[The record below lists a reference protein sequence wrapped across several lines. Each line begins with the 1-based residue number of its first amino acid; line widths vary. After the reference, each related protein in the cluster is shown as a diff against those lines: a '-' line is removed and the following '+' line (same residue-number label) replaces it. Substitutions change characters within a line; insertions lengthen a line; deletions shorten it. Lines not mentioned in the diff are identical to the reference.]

1 MPVSPTEIRDWT
13 IYKITNPK
21 ARVYIG
27 ITSNFYSRMSCY
39 KSQDKR
45 LSRQTL
51 IYNSMRKYGYDGHTI
66 EVIDTFTSDLS
77 FSNGREMFWVRS
89 YMSNKNK
96 YPDQN
101 GLNLTDGGDGTRGY
115 KPTPE
120 MREKNRQ
127 SKLGKKQSPETIK
140 KRTGWMKGAK
150 RNFTHYTPEFRKM
163 MGDRN
168 RLYRHT
174 DDAKRKI
181 AEASKGNKYAVGYKM
196 SAEQI
201 EHRSSLLIGR
211 KKPQEVKDKTSATK
225 VEKYG
230 KRVLCYDLSG
240 VLLHEFRAVSI
251 AVKKLGIPKLGIF
264 RALSGKYKQSR
275 GFIFKYKQP

>member
-66 EVIDTFTSDLS
+66 EVIDTFT
-77 FSNGREMFWVRS
+77 
-89 YMSNKNK
+89 
-96 YPDQN
+96 
-101 GLNLTDGGDGTRGY
+101 
-115 KPTPE
+115 
-120 MREKNRQ
+120 
-127 SKLGKKQSPETIK
+127 I
-140 KRTGWMKGAK
+140 
-150 RNFTHYTPEFRKM
+150 
-163 MGDRN
+163 
-168 RLYRHT
+168 
-174 DDAKRKI
+174 
-181 AEASKGNKYAVGYKM
+181 
-196 SAEQI
+196 
-201 EHRSSLLIGR
+201 
-211 KKPQEVKDKTSATK
+211 
-225 VEKYG
+225 
-230 KRVLCYDLSG
+230 
-240 VLLHEFRAVSI
+240 
-251 AVKKLGIPKLGIF
+251 GIPKLGIF